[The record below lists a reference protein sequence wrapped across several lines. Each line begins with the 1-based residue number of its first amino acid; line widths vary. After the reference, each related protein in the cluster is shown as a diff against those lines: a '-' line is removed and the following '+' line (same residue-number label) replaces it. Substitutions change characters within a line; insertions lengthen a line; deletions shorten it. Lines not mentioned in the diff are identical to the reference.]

1 MNGGGTIGYT
11 SGDTTR
17 LLEDAQLIKPEFM
30 AGVPRV
36 WNRYVLPL
44 REKKVLNSIRINA
57 AIKTQLAAGGLKGA
71 LLKKAVDAKLHNWR
85 TTGQVTHKV
94 YDALVFRKVGCI
106 LLRLLDDIDS
116 DRLGTC
122 SEEISGTCPLELLP
136 LLRKYTRSSRS
147 VSRVR
152 LFRDTV

>member
-94 YDALVFRKVGCI
+94 YDALVFRKVG
-106 LLRLLDDIDS
+106 
-116 DRLGTC
+116 
-122 SEEISGTCPLELLP
+122 
-136 LLRKYTRSSRS
+136 
-147 VSRVR
+147 
-152 LFRDTV
+152 